1 MRTLTLL
8 FAAVVGSIFIS
19 FVAFKKDTAVMA
31 ATPSNI
37 EKTSMLV
44 LKKWKMTDET
54 VVMKGKSVRTYND
67 YKACFQDDIYTFLH
81 DGNIIID
88 DNQVKC
94 PNAQSQTTKG
104 LWARNL
110 EDKNKIEVAV
120 SMQFTAEILTINKTT
135 MVWKFQNQVGDVI
148 TQTFTRQ

>member
-19 FVAFKKDTAVMA
+19 FVAFKKDAAVMA

-37 EKTSMLV
+37 DKTSMLV
-44 LKKWKMTDET
+44 SKKWKMTDET
-54 VVMKGKSVRTYND
+54 VVMNGKSVNTYND
-67 YKACFQDDIYTFLH
+67 YKACFRDDIYTFLP

-88 DNQVKC
+88 DNYVKC

-104 LWARNL
+104 LWARNM
-110 EDKNKIEVAV
+110 EDRNKIDVAV
-120 SMQFTAEILTINKTT
+120 TMQYTAEILNINNTT
-135 MVWKFQNQVGDVI
+135 MVWKYQNQVGDVI
-148 TQTFTRQ
+148 TQTFTKQ